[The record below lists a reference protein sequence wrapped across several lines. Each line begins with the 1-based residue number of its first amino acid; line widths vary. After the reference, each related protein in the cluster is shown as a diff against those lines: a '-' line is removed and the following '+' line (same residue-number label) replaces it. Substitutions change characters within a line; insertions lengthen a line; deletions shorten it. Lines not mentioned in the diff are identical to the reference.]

1 MKFKVGDKV
10 KFRGEVANH
19 RVHGENLQA
28 DIEKYNNRFTISRIS
43 TTGYVEFKENECWC
57 IEFDDIELILEK
69 QFTKSD
75 LQNGDIVTY
84 RDGRKK
90 IVFEDKFYGSN
101 HFVLLKYY
109 TEDLKDIDGEEEN
122 DIIKVER
129 PVKYETVF
137 ERKEEILDETEKRYL
152 ASVIKPFKNKI
163 ETIEKTIKIGDSSLC
178 YLIMLL
184 KNNDM
189 ANLPNFKKNSMYK
202 GMETNKK
209 YTLKELGL

>member
-10 KFRGEVANH
+10 KVIAEKRGH
-19 RVHGENLQA
+19 
-28 DIEKYNNRFTISRIS
+28 
-43 TTGYVEFKENECWC
+43 
-57 IEFDDIELILEK
+57 EFDIGEIVKIEEISDRDYKCSSLEK
-69 QFTKSD
+69 NELWWMGEDEFVKVKFTKSD
-75 LQNGDIVTY
+75 LKDGDIVTY